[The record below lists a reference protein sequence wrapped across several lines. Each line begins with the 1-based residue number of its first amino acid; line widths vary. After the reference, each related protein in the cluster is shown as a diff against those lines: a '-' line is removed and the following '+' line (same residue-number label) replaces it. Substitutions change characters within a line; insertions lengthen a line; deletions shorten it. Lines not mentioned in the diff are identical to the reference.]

1 MVLVID
7 NFDSFVHNLAR
18 YFRLAGQ
25 QTLVVRNDSIDAR
38 QAQTLQPTAV
48 VLSPGPCGP
57 EQAGCTVEVVRE
69 MSGRVPIL
77 GVCLGCQA
85 IGHAFGGSVVRAP
98 APVHGSASEI
108 AHEGSGPLLG
118 LPSPL
123 SVGRYHSLIVQR
135 ETLPGSLRCTAT
147 TDTGL
152 VMALEHVH
160 HPTYGLQFH
169 PESVLTPNGE
179 QMIQNFLEIADR
191 FWNAQDSAPQDAA

>member
-7 NFDSFVHNLAR
+7 NFDSFAHNLAR

-25 QTLVVRNDSIDAR
+25 KTLVVRSDAIDPR
-38 QAQTLQPTAV
+38 QAQSLRPVAI

-57 EQAGCTVEVVRE
+57 EQAGCTVAVVRE
-69 MSGRVPIL
+69 LSGKIPIL

-85 IGHAFGGSVVRAP
+85 IGHAFGGRVVRAP

-108 AHEGSGPLLG
+108 THEGSGPLRS

-123 SVGRYHSLIVQR
+123 GVGRYHSLIVQR
-135 ETLPGSLRCTAT
+135 ETLPASLRCTAT

-152 VMALEHVH
+152 VMALEHVE

-169 PESVLTPNGE
+169 PESVLTPDGA
-179 QMIQNFLEIADR
+179 QMIHSFLAIADR
-191 FWNAQDSAPQDAA
+191 FWNARETAPQDAA